1 MSKKRH
7 LLEIHLAVLLFGM
20 AGLFGKWVTL
30 PATIIVL
37 GRVFFAT
44 LSLWVILRWRR
55 SGIFLRGGWDYLY
68 LALLGV
74 LLAVHW
80 ITFFEAIQVSTVA
93 IGLLTFSTFPVFTAL
108 LEPLFFR
115 ERWLLLDLLL
125 ALITFA
131 GVALV
136 IPAFDLNSV
145 LTQGALW
152 GIASGATFAVLSILN
167 RLYVQRYYSLVIAF
181 YQDLVATIV
190 LLPALWWLR
199 PAFSAEQVLL
209 LIILGVVFTATSHSL
224 FISGLKSVKAKTASI
239 IGSLEPVY
247 GIAAAAILLGETP
260 SGRVLLGGL
269 IILAAT
275 TYATLRSNKKV

>member
-1 MSKKRH
+1 MSKKEH
-7 LLEIHLAVLLFGM
+7 LLEIHFAVFLFGM
-20 AGLFGKWVTL
+20 AGLFGKWIAL
-30 PATIIVL
+30 PATLIVL

-44 LSLWVILRWRR
+44 LSLWIILRWRR
-55 SGIFLRGGWDYLY
+55 RGISLGRRLDYLY

-115 ERWLLLDLLL
+115 ERWLWQDLLL
-125 ALITFA
+125 AAVTFG

-136 IPAFDLNSV
+136 VPRFDLDSV

-152 GIASGATFAVLSILN
+152 GVASGMTFAVLSILN
-167 RLYVQRYYSLVIAF
+167 RLYVQRYSSLVIAF
-181 YQDLVATIV
+181 YQDLVATLV

-199 PAFSAEQVLL
+199 PVFSLEEILL
-209 LIILGVVFTATSHSL
+209 LVLLGVVFTATSHTL
-224 FISGLKSVKAKTASI
+224 FINGLKSVEAKTASVI
-239 IGSLEPVY
+239 ASLEPVY
-247 GIAAAAILLGETP
+247 GIIAAAILLGEIP
-260 SGRVLLGGL
+260 SLRILSGGL
-269 IILAAT
+269 VILLAT
-275 TYATLRSNKKV
+275 TYTTFRSRKK